1 MTQVKNVLLNVYEEK
16 HEKNAKNAFYCQFWP
31 LDGVEITQ
39 KHRFWTS
46 SVQLP
51 LF

>member
-16 HEKNAKNAFYCQFWP
+16 LVKNAFFCHFWP
-31 LDGVEITQ
+31 LDVVEIAPE
-39 KHRFWTS
+39 HRFRTR